1 MAEYKEKKEEEIIQ
15 HLRQWIQSQNIFKNR
30 HEIAQYLHISKSHL
44 NNIVNGRRKTT
55 SDILN
60 KIVIMTEFKNEKN
73 SSLFY
78 PSEKRPYLAFAE
90 ELRSWFTKQKRW
102 ETQKEIAEYLGIPY
116 SSFKKYFQ
124 GRSIPKGE
132 IRDKLFQIT
141 DIELLKVNKIKKSS
155 KEIQSQSQDN
165 TKDISFTDHIDEIDK
180 SVEIIQKEL
189 ESLRNYIKENKKSFK
204 DQTKSTSAPERLTAA
219 FYSLSEEIISFR
231 KSNLN
236 QREKVRQMISSKDVG
251 YIISFLKALFD
262 EDKFSDFI
270 FFSTYEF
277 ENKGEKK

>member
-1 MAEYKEKKEEEIIQ
+1 MAEYNPKKEEEIIQ
-15 HLRQWIQSQNIFKNR
+15 HLRQWIQNQNVFKDR
-30 HEIAQYLHISKSHL
+30 YEIAQYLHISKSHL
-44 NNIVNGRRKTT
+44 NNIINGRRKTT
-55 SDILN
+55 SDILT

-73 SSLFY
+73 SELFY
-78 PSEKRPYLAFAE
+78 PSEKRPYLNFTE
-90 ELRSWFTKQKRW
+90 ELRSWFAKQKKW
-102 ETQKEIAEYLGIPY
+102 KTQKEIAEYLGIPS
-116 SSFKKYFQ
+116 SSFRKYFQ

-132 IRDKLFQIT
+132 MREKLFQIT
-141 DIELLKVNKIKKSS
+141 GIEQLKGDTIKKDTM
-155 KEIQSQSQDN
+155 EVQSQDD
-165 TKDISFTDHIDEIDK
+165 TKQVSLKDHIDEIDK

-189 ESLRNYIKENKKSFK
+189 ESLKNYIKENKKSFQ
-204 DQTKSTSAPERLTAA
+204 DQIKRTSAPERLAVA

-236 QREKVRQMISSKDVG
+236 QREKVRQLISSKDVG